1 MNGKKIGINAG
12 SVQLKLFEK
21 CVETNGV
28 TAVVVPCDGD
38 SAIVEKLSTGAGRN
52 KLGKGTFPSA
62 GCLR

>member
-38 SAIVEKLSTGAGRN
+38 SAIVEKLSTGAG
-52 KLGKGTFPSA
+52 
-62 GCLR
+62 